1 MEAITEELNLI
12 IALITKIIQGPF
24 ATATTLVWVVPQG
37 ECGPWL
43 NGPFLS
49 KHTIILMWGREIILC
64 EKAHPELTDHL
75 MISSYHYQHSREN
88 MC

>member
-49 KHTIILMWGREIILC
+49 KHTIILMWGREIILLW
-64 EKAHPELTDHL
+64 KSTPWTDWSFDDQL
-75 MISSYHYQHSREN
+75 ARTTTSREN